1 MPHRQIYKVRSPIT
15 CDVREKQRPQ
25 REDAM
30 MEVTQNLILKKQC
43 LWLSAH
49 SRAAKTC
56 QSEAEAETFSKANEQ
71 NTYKCHKA
79 SMCKV
84 IVNQWETRQV
94 SSKTALLLSCYFQ
107 PGV

>member
-71 NTYKCHKA
+71 NMYKCHKA

-94 SSKTALLLSCYFQ
+94 SAKTALPFSCYFQ

>member
-1 MPHRQIYKVRSPIT
+1 MSHRQIYKVRSPIT

-30 MEVTQNLILKKQC
+30 EVTQNLILKKQC

-49 SRAAKTC
+49 SRAATTC

-79 SMCKV
+79 SMCQV

-94 SSKTALLLSCYFQ
+94 SA
-107 PGV
+107 